1 MLTKFLLSEPNQRLG
16 EPRPNQETALE
27 HFSSLVATPPSQ
39 TNLVVEG
46 VKLAEDR
53 IPSYALVT
61 HGQAGSYTTWVDGA
75 IFYFQ
80 AETTL
85 EAFAK
90 QRRRWING
98 AMFSYVWLG
107 ELHRGK
113 NF

>member
-1 MLTKFLLSEPNQRLG
+1 M
-16 EPRPNQETALE
+16 
-27 HFSSLVATPPSQ
+27 
-39 TNLVVEG
+39 VEG

-61 HGQAGSYTTWVDGA
+61 HGAAGSYTTWVDGA

-80 AETTL
+80 AETSL

-107 ELHRGK
+107 ENYEAK
-113 NF
+113 TFSF